1 MSESTRDALTII
13 GVAVAALILVGILLT
28 AVYRS
33 RDFSETANDKLAN
46 MTVAAEES
54 DYTKYDGAI
63 VSGSDVVSAIKYF
76 DGVADVCVTV
86 TTSKGSYNYI
96 YTGPDLQTRSDL
108 SVANARN
115 KTSEYYINPG
125 SKFLGSVV
133 RDSDGTIT
141 NIVFAVQPVH

>member
-1 MSESTRDALTII
+1 MSDTTSHALTII
-13 GVAVAALILVGILLT
+13 GVVVAALILLGVLLT

-33 RDFSETANDKLAN
+33 RDFADTANDRLAD
-46 MTVAAEES
+46 MTIAAEES

-86 TTSKGSYNYI
+86 TTSKGTYNYI
-96 YTGPDLQTRSDL
+96 YTGSDLQTRSDL
-108 SVANARN
+108 SVANTRN
-115 KTSEYYINPG
+115 KTSTYYINPS

-141 NIVFAVQPVH
+141 NIIFVVQPI